1 MRRITLFVSALLF
14 CFLTCGTLAADA
26 ATPKPPPPKHHHAGK
41 KKPKPAKPNV
51 PHPHNDQGKAKAK
64 DNSQQHSKAQAA
76 KERAVTSTTHGG
88 KTAGTS
94 VVGAHHEPQALSD
107 AQLRQARQLLLTAP
121 AMIERLREARALLEK
136 ANHNYDGHR
145 VKAIQQIEYAIAAL
159 PTDSAETVV
168 HVKKAVRQLN
178 IALEVN

>member
-94 VVGAHHEPQALSD
+94 VVGRTTSRRPYPTPNCDRRGNFSLLPQ
-107 AQLRQARQLLLTAP
+107 R
-121 AMIERLREARALLEK
+121 
-136 ANHNYDGHR
+136 
-145 VKAIQQIEYAIAAL
+145 
-159 PTDSAETVV
+159 
-168 HVKKAVRQLN
+168 
-178 IALEVN
+178 